1 MATILIVDDEEM
13 ERLLEKTILEGA
25 GHQLL
30 FAADGEAALK
40 ICKERDVDVV
50 ITDLAMPGFSGLR
63 LIKELRLEGLDVPIV
78 AVSGWA
84 ADQLD
89 LADEYGADLTL
100 FKPVE
105 AEQLKGAIDKALQ
118 VGQAR
123 DPTDLFGRDVGRG

>member
-1 MATILIVDDEEM
+1 MAIILIVDDEEM

-63 LIKELRLEGLDVPIV
+63 LIKELRLEGLDLPIV

-118 VGQAR
+118 IGQAR